1 MCLQQ
6 YITHTHK
13 LSVVAVFVAM
23 STPKVAQD
31 NVFELKIRNY
41 KITCA
46 KCDGAQTLYE
56 VHSFLRE
63 CVDQHTPLRNYTIG
77 ALCEFVMDRVAG
89 PVCGRSRFFSLADL
103 MRASDML
110 ACHQMV
116 SKRKSHS
123 ILEAI
128 REAT

>member
-1 MCLQQ
+1 M
-6 YITHTHK
+6 IN
-13 LSVVAVFVAM
+13 FVAM
-23 STPKVAQD
+23 STSKVAQG

-41 KITCA
+41 NITCT
-46 KCDGAQTLYE
+46 KCDGAQTRYE
-56 VHSFLRE
+56 VQSFLRE

-89 PVCGRSRFFSLADL
+89 FGCGDGRFFSLADL
-103 MRASDML
+103 MRASDVL

-116 SKRKSHS
+116 SKQKSHS